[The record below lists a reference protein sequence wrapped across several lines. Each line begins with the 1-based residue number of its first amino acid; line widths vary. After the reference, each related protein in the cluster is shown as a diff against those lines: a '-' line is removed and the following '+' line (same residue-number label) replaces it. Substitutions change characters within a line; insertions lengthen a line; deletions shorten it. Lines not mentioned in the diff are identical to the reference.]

1 MRGIEGGF
9 RFPKSPDDMKHPD
22 EDEAGK
28 SADEP
33 REGEATRKKVVE
45 EYANSLQE
53 LIKVMRKRF
62 DCQRF

>member
-1 MRGIEGGF
+1 MRGLKEDFGIPE
-9 RFPKSPDDMKHPD
+9 SPDDMKHPD
-22 EDEAGK
+22 EEETGK

-33 REGEATRKKVVE
+33 PEDDAGRKKVVE

-53 LIKVMRKRF
+53 IIKVMRKRF